1 MGTASAKAKLLKASK
16 ECVDKD
22 RKERRKMRDSPS
34 LREPDKGELVE
45 AFGGSKMFMKWQ
57 ALATLRLGPPLF
69 RLPYLGCNAFTR
81 NWDTAH
87 ETNRVVSDTLN
98 RGVEYAIEPSSFV
111 WLGASARRRTA
122 GVTTKGNYSNFAKN
136 IKEAVQMS
144 DLGMKFNIM
153 RSANRQGRL
162 ATLTASVQMDFDN
175 DLDVDS
181 RLRQLFIS
189 RCEERGVAP
198 HRTGPCRVPA

>member
-1 MGTASAKAKLLKASK
+1 
-16 ECVDKD
+16 
-22 RKERRKMRDSPS
+22 
-34 LREPDKGELVE
+34 
-45 AFGGSKMFMKWQ
+45 
-57 ALATLRLGPPLF
+57 
-69 RLPYLGCNAFTR
+69 
-81 NWDTAH
+81 
-87 ETNRVVSDTLN
+87 
-98 RGVEYAIEPSSFV
+98 
-111 WLGASARRRTA
+111 
-122 GVTTKGNYSNFAKN
+122 
-136 IKEAVQMS
+136 MS

-198 HRTGPCRVPA
+198 IGRVLVECQPNLAFQRVDITVSAIVSGPLKKIGRITQEGSRRRPVAAWGRRRAL